1 MMTSIIV
8 TMTIYD
14 NYYCDHDNPRQLY
27 LWWWKS
33 MTRSL
38 QRWQWEEGMMMID
51 DNYLC
56 DHDNQWQTQDW
67 GGLVDIV
74 LRGEAA
80 LLENKK
86 SGEKHDNETSYKL
99 FKITVTSYLECMDL
113 FEAWKYQR
121 QHSWCKAFTDDK
133 ELQEF
138 LNNSVAFK
146 TKIENIQKGDM
157 ISYFSV
163 LRIVM
168 RFEEQNWNNLFLIS
182 GCWRL
187 TQGSSSQPWPVCSKQ
202 PVQILGLGHH
212 IESNYPY
219 YHPHAHHNHY
229 WARPPS
235 WERFP
240 GESSALLEILQL
252 AWLSCK
258 RLFYLTTWLLWGLFV
273 SSL

>member
-1 MMTSIIV
+1 MLSSTLRPFKSFTRLQLIFRPGGGGCGGQGSCSKGEH
-8 TMTIYD
+8 TLD
-14 NYYCDHDNPRQLY
+14 PSDHDNHRCDDDKYNCDDDHIWQL
-27 LWWWKS
+27 LLWPWQSNPCDDESQWQDLCNGDNERRGWWWS
-33 MTRSL
+33 MTIIFAT
-38 QRWQWEEGMMMID
+38 MTM
-51 DNYLC
+51 
-56 DHDNQWQTQDW
+56 HDNQWQTQDW

-99 FKITVTSYLECMDL
+99 FKITVTSYLECIDL

-182 GCWRL
+182 CCWRL
-187 TQGSSSQPWPVCSKQ
+187 TQGSSSQPWQVCS
-202 PVQILGLGHH
+202 
-212 IESNYPY
+212 
-219 YHPHAHHNHY
+219 
-229 WARPPS
+229 
-235 WERFP
+235 
-240 GESSALLEILQL
+240 
-252 AWLSCK
+252 
-258 RLFYLTTWLLWGLFV
+258 
-273 SSL
+273 